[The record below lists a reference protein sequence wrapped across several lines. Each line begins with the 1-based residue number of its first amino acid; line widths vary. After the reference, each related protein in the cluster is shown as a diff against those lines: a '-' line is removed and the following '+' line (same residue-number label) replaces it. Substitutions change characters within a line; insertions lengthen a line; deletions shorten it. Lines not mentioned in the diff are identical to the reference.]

1 MNFISHVPDF
11 YMTTRG
17 TLEGFEL
24 IQDAS
29 GVFDL
34 SHGPLADTANVREY
48 TEETA
53 EGMAFKEHTY
63 FDWQK

>member
-1 MNFISHVPDF
+1 
-11 YMTTRG
+11 MTTRG